1 MNEQKDINVENIKV
15 QMRKGT
21 LDFSVILI
29 ISQGKAY
36 ASTIIEGLKKANLI
50 VVEGTLYPLL
60 NRLKRNGVL
69 NYEWEESKNGP
80 PRKYYSLTLKGKETL
95 ISLINTWGDLN
106 KSITKLI
113 KNYEK
118 SN

>member
-1 MNEQKDINVENIKV
+1 MAEDKEFNINKV
-15 QMRKGT
+15 KIQMRKGT
-21 LDFSVILI
+21 LDFSVLLI

-36 ASTIIEGLKKANLI
+36 ASTIIEGLKKADLI

-60 NRLKRNGVL
+60 NRLKRNGL
-69 NYEWEESKNGP
+69 LDYDWEESKSGP
-80 PRKYYSLTLKGKETL
+80 PRKYYSLTKLGKETL
-95 ISLINTWGDLN
+95 INLINTWGDLE
-106 KSITKLI
+106 KSIATLV

>member
-1 MNEQKDINVENIKV
+1 MSDEKEINVENIKV

-21 LDFSVILI
+21 LDFSVLLI
-29 ISQGKAY
+29 ISQGKSY
-36 ASTIIEGLKKANLI
+36 ASTIIEGLKKTNLI

-69 NYEWEESKNGP
+69 DYEWEESKSGP
-80 PRKYYSLTLKGKETL
+80 PRKYYSLTDKGEEIL
-95 ISLINTWGDLN
+95 ISLINSWSDLN